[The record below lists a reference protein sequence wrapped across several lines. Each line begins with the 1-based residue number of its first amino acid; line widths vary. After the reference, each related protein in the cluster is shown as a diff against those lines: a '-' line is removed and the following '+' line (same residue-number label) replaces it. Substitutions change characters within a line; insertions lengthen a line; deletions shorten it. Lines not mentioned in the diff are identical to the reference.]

1 MSLKRRERKKDAKE
15 NYEENQFLSFF
26 HNFSIA
32 IILSFLYHCKLLF
45 NSFAVQK
52 LALFFLFTYFQPSR
66 FHLEYD
72 HYEKSYLTTVTLE
85 MANNVALGQQ
95 SCATWLCRFCISQ
108 VAEQKR
114 QKQQQSHMPYILR
127 VWGEKK
133 KSTHQNK
140 VQQKNFSR
148 YISDMLINH
157 DIELGKNHKMNF

>member
-1 MSLKRRERKKDAKE
+1 MNQILWIIGSMKKNANIKIMSLKRRERKKDAKE

-95 SCATWLCRFCISQ
+95 SCAT
-108 VAEQKR
+108 
-114 QKQQQSHMPYILR
+114 
-127 VWGEKK
+127 
-133 KSTHQNK
+133 
-140 VQQKNFSR
+140 
-148 YISDMLINH
+148 
-157 DIELGKNHKMNF
+157 